1 MNKLKKNKNESFY
14 SSPVKLSSNHLLAI
28 EGMEK
33 SEIQKLIERADYF
46 ANLDRHTNTKVLQGY
61 VVLNV
66 FFENSTRTRVSF
78 ELAARRLGAEV
89 INISLVN
96 HPSEGFTPN
105 GIFDPWV

>member
-1 MNKLKKNKNESFY
+1 MNELLNNKTESFL

-28 EGMEK
+28 EGMKK
-33 SEIQKLIERADYF
+33 SEIQNLIDRADYF
-46 ANLDRHTNTKVLQGY
+46 ADLDKHSNTKTLQGY

-89 INISLVN
+89 INISLIN
-96 HPSEGFTPN
+96 SSIKKGES
-105 GIFDPWV
+105 

>member
-1 MNKLKKNKNESFY
+1 MNKLKKNKNQGFF
-14 SSPVKLSSNHLLAI
+14 SSPIKLSSHHLLAI

-33 SEIQKLIERADYF
+33 SEIQELIERADYF

-89 INISLVN
+89 INISLIN
-96 HPSEGFTPN
+96 SS
-105 GIFDPWV
+105 I